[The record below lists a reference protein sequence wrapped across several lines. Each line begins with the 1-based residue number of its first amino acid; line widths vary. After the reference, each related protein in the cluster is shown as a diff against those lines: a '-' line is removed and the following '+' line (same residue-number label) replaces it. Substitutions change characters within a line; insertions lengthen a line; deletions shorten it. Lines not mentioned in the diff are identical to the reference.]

1 MEQFQPKRI
10 LKFFTNISLTTTNP
24 RVVPIV
30 IHKREHGLIF
40 LKSSNNPKEKKQLDV
55 SWNYACGCTLLWV
68 HCRFY
73 LKI

>member
-1 MEQFQPKRI
+1 MRI

-30 IHKREHGLIF
+30 IHMREHGFIF
-40 LKSSNNPKEKKQLDV
+40 FKKLKQSKKKQLDV